1 MTTDTDVY
9 ETLKYH
15 RVVVDSDGSRRYYNA
30 DGQLHREDGPAVVCS
45 SGTREWWQNGQ
56 LHREDGPA
64 QVGSDGTK
72 LWCING
78 KYHRVGGPA
87 IEWHNGMKYWFL
99 HGTCL
104 TKQQY
109 HVRLGE
115 LGLA

>member
-30 DGQLHREDGPAVVCS
+30 DGQLHREDGPA
-45 SGTREWWQNGQ
+45 
-56 LHREDGPA
+56 

-78 KYHRVGGPA
+78 NYHRVGGPA
-87 IEWHNGMKYWFL
+87 IEWNNGN
-99 HGTCL
+99 
-104 TKQQY
+104 
-109 HVRLGE
+109 VS
-115 LGLA
+115 